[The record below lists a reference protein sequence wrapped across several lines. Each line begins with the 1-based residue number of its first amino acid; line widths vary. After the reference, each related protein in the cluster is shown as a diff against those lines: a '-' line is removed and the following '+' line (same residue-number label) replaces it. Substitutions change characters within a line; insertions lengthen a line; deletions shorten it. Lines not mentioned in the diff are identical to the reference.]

1 LRAVESDDGGILRG
15 VGGEVKLTCKEGPL
29 LSPPIEMSPW
39 PNLPLRQNTNRHLD
53 GKLAQTDANP
63 LPLAIENLRV
73 LLGIDWSGAVE
84 QLEENILIVAIT
96 GEAD

>member
-1 LRAVESDDGGILRG
+1 
-15 VGGEVKLTCKEGPL
+15 
-29 LSPPIEMSPW
+29 MSPW
-39 PNLPLRQNTNRHLD
+39 PKLPLRQNTNPHLD

-73 LLGIDWSGAVE
+73 LLGIDWSSAVE